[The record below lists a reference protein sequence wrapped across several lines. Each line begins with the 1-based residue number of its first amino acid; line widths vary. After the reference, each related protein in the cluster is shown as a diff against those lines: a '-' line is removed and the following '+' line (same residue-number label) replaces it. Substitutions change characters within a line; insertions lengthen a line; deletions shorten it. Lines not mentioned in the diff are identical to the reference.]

1 MKQKI
6 SEIKKLYY
14 FKALEKIIEMKIEE
28 NLDLSNEIDKYK
40 SLIDTENIKNN
51 KLEEFKSKMVIFDE
65 SKNLKENKRI
75 LFNQNIINYEFN
87 EISLETIKN
96 YLNIIKNINETE
108 LNPELE
114 EDIITQVNN
123 YNQEL
128 KKAKDVTFTFQN

>member
-96 YLNIIKNINETE
+96 LFK
-108 LNPELE
+108 
-114 EDIITQVNN
+114 
-123 YNQEL
+123 YN
-128 KKAKDVTFTFQN
+128 KKYK